1 MLSRPHRGG
10 GGGGGEAGQMENKRG
25 NETNQCGWRVEGNKE
40 SYEV

>member
-1 MLSRPHRGG
+1 MVLSRPCWGG
-10 GGGGGEAGQMENKRG
+10 GGQMANKRG